1 MKLAG
6 KLSDKLQKRKD
17 ENAFRVLT
25 DFESKKDFFSNDY
38 LGLAR
43 IEFENHG
50 SLGSTGSRLLSGNTD
65 YAVRLENKL
74 ASFYNQDA
82 GLFFN
87 SGFDAN
93 LGVFS
98 AIPQR
103 GDTIIYDE
111 LCHASIRDGIRLS
124 NANAY
129 SFKHNDPE
137 HLLQRLSN
145 TTGDIYV
152 VIESIYSMDGDESPL
167 ERIAEICKGA
177 NVFLIVDE
185 AHSGGIYGKEGN
197 GLVSQ
202 YNLDESIF
210 IKLITFGKAYGS
222 HGGLVL
228 CSNETRDFLI
238 NFSRAFIYTTALP
251 EHSLKRIEQVVDLS
265 KIMDDMRTNLFTLV
279 KYFKEVASQK
289 GIKLIESNSPIQCVL
304 VPGNNNAK
312 SLEKD
317 LQQKGFALKA
327 ILSPTVKEGQERIR
341 ICLHGFNMKNE
352 VDDLLLSISNNLNK

>member
-111 LCHASIRDGIRLS
+111 LCHASMILNTYYKDYLI
-124 NANAY
+124 
-129 SFKHNDPE
+129 
-137 HLLQRLSN
+137 QR
-145 TTGDIYV
+145 
-152 VIESIYSMDGDESPL
+152 VIFM
-167 ERIAEICKGA
+167 
-177 NVFLIVDE
+177 
-185 AHSGGIYGKEGN
+185 
-197 GLVSQ
+197 
-202 YNLDESIF
+202 
-210 IKLITFGKAYGS
+210 
-222 HGGLVL
+222 
-228 CSNETRDFLI
+228 
-238 NFSRAFIYTTALP
+238 
-251 EHSLKRIEQVVDLS
+251 
-265 KIMDDMRTNLFTLV
+265 
-279 KYFKEVASQK
+279 
-289 GIKLIESNSPIQCVL
+289 
-304 VPGNNNAK
+304 
-312 SLEKD
+312 
-317 LQQKGFALKA
+317 
-327 ILSPTVKEGQERIR
+327 
-341 ICLHGFNMKNE
+341 
-352 VDDLLLSISNNLNK
+352 